1 MTNEKTVAKKVQSV
15 IENASL
21 AQAERDNKWLNI
33 GATMQAD
40 GEKFAIRVLKLV
52 KSSGMT
58 IFTLVD
64 AKHYAVNVAQRSG
77 LEDAKKAQKKGANA
91 LSWLRRELRASGV
104 KVESDAR
111 GGANNKKG
119 ANGKAPTTN
128 KAAGG
133 KGLPK
138 IIEAIAMV
146 RQAAEADLFEKDRP
160 MFMHLLAMME
170 TAEKTKLSTK

>member
-1 MTNEKTVAKKVQSV
+1 MTNKQVVAKAVQSV
-15 IENASL
+15 IVNSSMS
-21 AQAERDNKWLNI
+21 QGERDNSWLNI
-33 GATMQAD
+33 GATLQAD
-40 GEKFAIRVLKLV
+40 GEKFAARVLKLV
-52 KSSGMT
+52 KASGMT

-64 AKHYAVNVAQRSG
+64 AKNYASNVAKNSG
-77 LEDAKKAQKKGANA
+77 LEEAKRAQKKGANA
-91 LSWLRRELRASGV
+91 LAWLRRELRASGV
-104 KVESDAR
+104 KVEADAR

-119 ANGKAPTTN
+119 ANGKASTTN

-146 RQAAEADLFEKDRP
+146 RQAAESDLFEKDRP

-170 TAEKTKLSTK
+170 TSEKLKLSSK